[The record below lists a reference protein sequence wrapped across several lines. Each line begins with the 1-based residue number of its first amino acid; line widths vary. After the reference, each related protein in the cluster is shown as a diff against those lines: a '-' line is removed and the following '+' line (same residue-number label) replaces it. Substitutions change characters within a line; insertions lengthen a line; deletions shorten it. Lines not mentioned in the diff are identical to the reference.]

1 MFDQEEFSGN
11 QYVLEEG
18 IYPDLMAMGCSPQT
32 VLKSLRI
39 INTVSKAD
47 KYNVS
52 DLPIFFG
59 DNKNDR
65 DGWTTEQVFFVCF
78 FFPYS
83 VAVKCPICSQVL
95 DPCTVFA
102 KKSTS
107 WKQLPGIA
115 LLNNSLRRDFCKM
128 N

>member
-52 DLPIFFG
+52 DLPVFFG

-65 DGWTTEQVFFVCF
+65 DGWTTEQFVF
-78 FFPYS
+78 FFPL
-83 VAVKCPICSQVL
+83 CCSSEMSCLQSGFGPL
-95 DPCTVFA
+95 YC
-102 KKSTS
+102 
-107 WKQLPGIA
+107 
-115 LLNNSLRRDFCKM
+115 FCKEEYLM
-128 N
+128 EAAAWHCSS